1 MTLTLVVPTY
11 NEGENAVLLVSA
23 LCREMEKSGR
33 PDYEIL
39 FVDDS
44 TDGTPLLLEALSRD
58 NPVVRFVHRSGERGL
73 GTAIVR
79 GFAEARGS
87 VIAVMDG
94 DLQHPPSL
102 IPAMMEEIER
112 GADLVL
118 PSRFLPGGSDGGL
131 TLPRKIVSLVARML
145 ARVLLSR
152 VRPSSD
158 PTGGVFM
165 LRREVV
171 DGLRFDA
178 GSWKILIEVLVRGC
192 YGRVVEIPYR
202 FRARDLGTSKMSAR
216 AQADYL
222 FHILRL
228 FAGIGPGK
236 RTRPCRKEPSFGR
249 DLSGSQDTG
258 SNPSC

>member
-11 NEGENAVLLVSA
+11 NEGENAVLLASA
-23 LCREMEKSGR
+23 VCREMEKAGR
-33 PDYEIL
+33 LDYEIL
-39 FVDDS
+39 FIDDS
-44 TDGTPLLLEALSRD
+44 TDRTPLLLESLSRE
-58 NPVVRFVHRSGERGL
+58 NPVVRFIHRSGERGL

-79 GFAEARGS
+79 GFSEARGS
-87 VIAVMDG
+87 VIGVMDG

-102 IPAMMEEIER
+102 VPAMMEQIKG

-131 TLPRKIVSLVARML
+131 TLPRKIVSLVARMM
-145 ARVLLSR
+145 ARILLSR

-165 LRREVV
+165 FRRGVIE
-171 DGLRFDA
+171 GLRFDA
-178 GSWKILIEVLVRGC
+178 GSWKILIEILVRGC

-222 FHILRL
+222 FHLLRL
-228 FAGIGPGK
+228 FVGTGPGK
-236 RTRPCRKEPSFGR
+236 RTLPCQKEPFFER
-249 DLSGSQDTG
+249 DLSLSAD
-258 SNPSC
+258 PSGLPH